1 MVAPIIKQGGFNT
14 GRLYGTQGQRVYW
27 WANDDGEVTF
37 YDLDRM
43 IVGLLHKP
51 ELPELVKP
59 KWVMQE
65 YDAGRYHMAC
75 QPGWVPADFDFGDAL
90 RL

>member
-1 MVAPIIKQGGFNT
+1 MPVPIIKQGGFNT
-14 GRLYGTQGQRVYW
+14 GRLYSTNGQRIYW
-27 WANDDGEVTF
+27 WADDDGVVAF

-43 IVGLLHKP
+43 ICGMLHSP

-59 KWVMQE
+59 AWVLRE
-65 YDAGRYHMAC
+65 YDTGRYSMAC
-75 QPGWVPADFDFGDAL
+75 PPGKVPADFDFGPAL